1 MASTIGTHE
10 MDASIQ
16 CPACQASGVFH
27 TWDIIDAGDAALKDR
42 VLFDENLFFYT
53 CPHCHSKIH
62 IESKCPY
69 IDREKKLLIWH
80 IPDPKEKVTLG
91 EVQAALGT
99 TSFSEYTC
107 RAALTWG
114 EWREKIIEC
123 EGAYDDRLYE
133 IIKYGAYQL
142 LSKDDKE
149 RLPLEAYHIDYADDS
164 HDPEQLALVFMRRDE
179 KGMAYVYPITNR
191 LKDVTKDIFMPIIEQ
206 LSREDQAPFER
217 FGYAWAS
224 QFMTYLIKA
233 AEADANRETYGN
245 LIGFWIKTIGEEIF
259 HTAVKPQA

>member
-1 MASTIGTHE
+1 MKTY
-10 MDASIQ
+10 
-16 CPACQASGVFH
+16 
-27 TWDIIDAGDAALKDR
+27 
-42 VLFDENLFFYT
+42 FFYT

-62 IESKCPY
+62 IESKCLY

-217 FGYAWAS
+217 FG
-224 QFMTYLIKA
+224 
-233 AEADANRETYGN
+233 
-245 LIGFWIKTIGEEIF
+245 
-259 HTAVKPQA
+259 

>member
-1 MASTIGTHE
+1 M
-10 MDASIQ
+10 
-16 CPACQASGVFH
+16 
-27 TWDIIDAGDAALKDR
+27 
-42 VLFDENLFFYT
+42 
-53 CPHCHSKIH
+53 
-62 IESKCPY
+62 
-69 IDREKKLLIWH
+69 
-80 IPDPKEKVTLG
+80 
-91 EVQAALGT
+91 
-99 TSFSEYTC
+99 
-107 RAALTWG
+107 TWG